1 MTVFLGVYKAVYAY
15 EPQAAEELKIDEDDI
30 LYLLQKSDV
39 DDWWTVK
46 KRVIGS
52 DAEEPSGLVP
62 SNYIEEMAPIGQV
75 KALYDYDQ
83 VQNPEEELQFHEND
97 LFDLYDENDPDWLL
111 CKNLTD
117 KQYGFVPGNYV
128 EKIDGSAGGAAPSTT
143 TPIATAPPAISNPPA
158 SFLPPPVRLDRE
170 QYSSTSLAEEAQKQ
184 TAHVS
189 PEDEHNKRT
198 EVPPPSSYSPPPPTQ
213 PTRPIVD
220 EDDYSVEMSPP
231 RQPTRPTNT
240 QASKSKDFSK
250 FKSWKVNE
258 VVGRK
263 KLKANLS
270 IGNNTIVFSSTNSPD
285 DQPEQWDIKDL
296 ITYSNE
302 KKHLFLDLS
311 NPPASL
317 ELHTGSTDVA
327 NDIMRVLGE
336 VKGGATSQML
346 NEVKEASNV
355 DAFKNKSSSLKQGK
369 VIYDFI
375 AESPDELTIKS
386 GDIVYILNDS
396 NSNDWWLCELANKRG
411 TKGVVPAQFIKPVNQ
426 LSSLAQGGG
435 EDADDYYLDNKDNK
449 SKHHN
454 HKDSKAKKLFRS
466 LTGRKSKYT
475 TEESDEENDTRSRS
489 NSRSAAKDDY
499 FSGLPTKATSS
510 GPSGNNN
517 YDSYDNSNN
526 SYNNDFSKKEEDEHL
541 STGQKL
547 KAQLTGSWKSDMTNT
562 SKKNSS
568 RKRSAST
575 SSKKKKD
582 KEYPNA
588 EKVRTWVDKSGTFK
602 VEAEFIGCSQ
612 GKVHLHKINGVKI
625 AVPADKLSLGDVE
638 FVERATGFSLDK
650 YKDQKPLQDSTMSP
664 SKNDD
669 AHASRDRE
677 RERRRKAREREERDR
692 DRSLREQELDEL
704 RRARDMLDEE
714 RRKMRAEKER
724 AREKDLP
731 PVKPPRPDQQQ
742 QQQPLSSSRTG
753 AHSNSSK
760 PPYDWFEFFLNCGV
774 DVNNCQRYTINFE
787 REDISEDI
795 LPEVQPSL
803 LRTLGLKEGDV
814 LRVMRFLD
822 NKFGRVSAQL
832 TGAPTGGLFTEA
844 DGSLKVNSS
853 TPATAL
859 PAQQPSSGATQ
870 TQQPVLDEDAWTV
883 KPAANNN
890 LSGQKSAQ
898 FSGSMQD
905 LLDLEPLQSTAS
917 PTPALLKDLK
927 PVATSSAPALTPSLT
942 SNNTGKSIGVTKTGN
957 ALNPD
962 DLIPLNPFKT
972 GGNNVLPMYMMPVM
986 TGGPLM
992 MPMSTTGGA
1001 MMPQTTFGAGL
1012 QPVGTAS
1019 NGGFILPVQKT
1030 GNGLV
1035 PANFTGG
1042 TAPFPQTSFGTGLQ
1056 QGLTGNNVMQMP
1068 QLSFGQPQMTGGAMP
1083 QNTFGQPQI
1092 TGGAMPQNTFG
1103 QPQMTG
1109 GAMPQNTFGQPQM
1122 TGGAMPQNTFG
1133 QPAFTGGA
1141 MPQNTFGQPQM
1152 TGSILPQQTTNGFI
1166 PQSTFG
1172 MTLQK
1177 TGGVAPLP
1185 QTSFNSFNQ
1194 PQTNSLNSAMQ
1205 NMNIYNHQQ
1214 PLQNQPTG
1222 FGFGNGPQQQP
1233 MQQQQT
1239 GRANL
1244 FNASADNPF
1253 GF

>member
-15 EPQAAEELKIDEDDI
+15 EPQAPEELQIDEDDI

-62 SNYIEEMAPIGQV
+62 NNYIEKMVPIGQV

-97 LFDLYDENDPDWLL
+97 IFNLYDDKDPDWLL
-111 CKNLTD
+111 CENLTD
-117 KQYGFVPGNYV
+117 NQYGFVPGNYV
-128 EKIDGSAGGAAPSTT
+128 EKTDGSGAAAAPPTT
-143 TPIATAPPAISNPPA
+143 ATPIATAPPAVSNSTA
-158 SFLPPPVRLDRE
+158 AFLPPPVRLDRE
-170 QYSSTSLAEEAQKQ
+170 QYSSTSLAAEAEKQ
-184 TAHVS
+184 TARAAGL
-189 PEDEHNKRT
+189 PEDNVSEKDQ
-198 EVPPPSSYSPPPPTQ
+198 VPPSSYSPPPPPQ

-231 RQPTRPTNT
+231 RQPTRPTTT
-240 QASKSKDFSK
+240 QTSKSKDFSK
-250 FKSWKVNE
+250 YKSWKVSE

-270 IGNNTIVFSSTNSPD
+270 VGNNTIVFSSTNSPD

-327 NDIMRVLGE
+327 NEIMRVLGE

-355 DAFKNKSSSLKQGK
+355 DAFRNNSPSLKQGK
-369 VIYDFI
+369 VVYDFI
-375 AESPDELTIKS
+375 AESPDELTIKA

-396 NSNDWWLCELANKRG
+396 NSNDWWLCELASKRG

-426 LSSLAQGGG
+426 LSSLAQSGGA
-435 EDADDYYLDNKDNK
+435 DTDDYYLDDNK
-449 SKHHN
+449 PNHHH
-454 HKDSKAKKLFRS
+454 HKESKAKKLFRS
-466 LTGRKSKYT
+466 LTGKKSKYT
-475 TEESDEENDTRSRS
+475 SDESDEENGNTRSRS
-489 NSRSAAKDDY
+489 NSKNVAKDDY
-499 FSGLPTKATSS
+499 FTGLPTKSTSS
-510 GPSGNNN
+510 GPSNSNNN

-526 SYNNDFSKKEEDEHL
+526 SYANDFNRKDDEHM

-547 KAQLTGSWKSDMTNT
+547 KAQLTGSWKSDMTGN
-562 SKKNSS
+562 SKKGSS

-582 KEYPNA
+582 KEYPNSD
-588 EKVRTWVDKSGTFK
+588 KVRTWVDKSGTFK

-612 GKVHLHKINGVKI
+612 GKVHLHKVNGVKI

-650 YKDQKPLQDSTMSP
+650 YKDQKPLQDSTTLP
-664 SKNDD
+664 SKNED
-669 AHASRDRE
+669 AHVSRDRE
-677 RERRRKAREREERDR
+677 RERRRKAKEREERER

-704 RRARDMLDEE
+704 RRARELLDEE

-742 QQQPLSSSRTG
+742 QPLGSSRTG
-753 AHSNSSK
+753 THSNSSK
-760 PPYDWFEFFLNCGV
+760 PPYDWFEFFLNSGV

-832 TGAPTGGLFTEA
+832 TGAPTGGLFSEA
-844 DGSLKVNSS
+844 DGSLKVNTTASASS
-853 TPATAL
+853 L
-859 PAQQPSSGATQ
+859 PAQQA
-870 TQQPVLDEDAWTV
+870 VLDEDAWTV

-890 LSGQKSAQ
+890 STGQKSGQ

-905 LLDLEPLQSTAS
+905 LLDLEPLKATDS
-917 PTPALLKDLK
+917 PTPALLKDLE
-927 PVATSSAPALTPSLT
+927 PVTTSSAPALTPSLT
-942 SNNTGKSIGVTKTGN
+942 SNPTGKPISATKTGS

-1001 MMPQTTFGAGL
+1001 MMPMSTTGGAMMPQTTFGAGM
-1012 QPVGTAS
+1012 QPIGTAS
-1019 NGGFILPVQKT
+1019 NGGLILPVQKT
-1030 GNGLV
+1030 GSGLV

-1042 TAPFPQTSFGTGLQ
+1042 VAPLPQTSFGTGLQ
-1056 QGLTGNNVMQMP
+1056 QGLTGSNVMQMP
-1068 QLSFGQPQMTGGAMP
+1068 QLSFGQAQMTGGAMP
-1083 QNTFGQPQI
+1083 QNTFGQAQMIGGAMPQSTFGQQTL
-1092 TGGAMPQNTFG
+1092 TGGAMPQSTFG
-1103 QPQMTG
+1103 QP
-1109 GAMPQNTFGQPQM
+1109 AF

-1152 TGSILPQQTTNGFI
+1152 TGGIMPQQTTSGFV

-1185 QTSFNSFNQ
+1185 QTSFGSFNQ
-1194 PQTNSLNSAMQ
+1194 PQANSLNSAMQ

-1244 FNASADNPF
+1244 FNASAANPF